1 MSFFQILAVIG
12 LNESFLHIYKENKK
26 NFWKKLFFGSFTPF
40 FVPKW
45 PFLPKITHFINFLV
59 FNFLNKCKMNILW
72 NTKYL
77 WRKTKRKI
85 MKKKIFLTHLDP
97 FLCKKWPFSRGRE
110 YSTFF
115 WSCYQ
120 IRMNLYDLDVF
131 WLHWK
136 ESKKIFENFVKN
148 RVCTPKNW
156 PDPKNHTFF
165 DFLTK

>member
-1 MSFFQILAVIG
+1 MCYFISNIRYGLYKGSKIKNCPRHAVIG
-12 LNESFLHIYKENKK
+12 LNQRFLHNYTYEKK

-85 MKKKIFLTHLDP
+85 MKKK
-97 FLCKKWPFSRGRE
+97 
-110 YSTFF
+110 FF
-115 WSCYQ
+115 WPIWTHFC
-120 IRMNLYDLDVF
+120 
-131 WLHWK
+131 
-136 ESKKIFENFVKN
+136 VKN
-148 RVCTPKNW
+148 GRFQGVGSTA
-156 PDPKNHTFF
+156 HFF
-165 DFLTK
+165 GHVIKFAWTYMIWMCFGFIERNLKKFLKIL